1 MRIEPREA
9 PMGSTVTGVASSG
22 RARVKTDLRRR
33 VVGLCWRAVWVGGE
47 QAGGSH
53 LRACAARV
61 AGAAAA
67 VMFIAC
73 ERNGTA
79 RSVGDTVREAGRR
92 GRRPLSA

>member
-1 MRIEPREA
+1 M
-9 PMGSTVTGVASSG
+9 TGVASSG

-47 QAGGSH
+47 QAGGTH
-53 LRACAARV
+53 PRACAARV
-61 AGAAAA
+61 AGAAAG

>member
-1 MRIEPREA
+1 
-9 PMGSTVTGVASSG
+9 VTGVASSG
-22 RARVKTDLRRR
+22 RARAKTDLRRR
-33 VVGLCWRAVWVGGE
+33 VVGLSSRAVWVGGE
-47 QAGGSH
+47 KAGGSH

>member
-1 MRIEPREA
+1 M
-9 PMGSTVTGVASSG
+9 TGVASTGRG
-22 RARVKTDLRRR
+22 RAGDDLRRR
-33 VVGLCWRAVWVGGE
+33 VVGLSSRAVWVGGE